1 MSNPPPKP
9 AAGPPEK
16 ISTEERILRA
26 AKDVFMRKG
35 YAGTRMQEVADA
47 AGINKA
53 MLHYYFRSKEKLF
66 RVILTEATS
75 IIAPML
81 ARAVSSDKNVL
92 DKIEDLVRG
101 YVAILRE
108 RPYLPLFVVH
118 ELSQNQGAFMRETL
132 QRDTQQPAMLG
143 FIQQVIAEGE
153 AGTIRRVNPLT
164 LVMNTMS
171 MVVFPFVARPMIE
184 VMTDTQ
190 GMTFDDLMADRAD
203 EVVDFI
209 HRSLQP

>member
-1 MSNPPPKP
+1 MSNTPTAKTDL
-9 AAGPPEK
+9 PPEK
-16 ISTEERILRA
+16 ISTEEKILLA

-66 RVILTEATS
+66 RVILTEATE

-81 ARAVSSDKNVL
+81 VRAISSEKSVM

-101 YVAILRE
+101 YIAILKE

-132 QRDTQQPAMLG
+132 QKDTQQPAMLG
-143 FIQQVIAEGE
+143 FIQQVIEEGE
-153 AGTIRRVNPLT
+153 AGTIRKVNPLT

-171 MVVFPFVARPMIE
+171 MVVFPYVARPMIE

-190 GMTFDDLMADRAD
+190 GITFDMLMADRA
-203 EVVDFI
+203 EEIIDFI